1 MPAMVHQ
8 GGRILIHCDL
18 DAFFAAVETIHDDL
32 DPSVPLIIGSDP
44 SSGQG
49 RGVVSTCN
57 YAAREFGIRSAMPI
71 SEAWRRCPAPPLGPA
86 LYRRGRFNLY
96 RRASRRVMRILA
108 AEADQFEPAGV
119 DEAYLDVTEACESD
133 WDLAEA
139 LARRMQKA
147 IFDDIGLTASF
158 GVGPTRVAAKMS
170 SEYNKP
176 NGIYVARPESLTEF
190 FSPQD
195 TRAVPGIGPKSAQDL
210 AESGIYILEDAIV
223 EGESGL
229 SRILGER
236 RGRSLARILDGY
248 SSDEVSPIRS
258 RKSIG
263 KERTFNRD
271 VINPDVVLE
280 RLRELVTRVVAKLME
295 LGIAARVLEV
305 KLRYRGFETL
315 NHARSLPVAMDDEE
329 VFRRLAD
336 GLLTD
341 VYDTSRPVRL
351 IGFRVG
357 DLDAPPNR
365 QATLEAFA
373 YADEG
378 SDSSHWA
385 TEWDTPD

>member
-1 MPAMVHQ
+1 MVHR

-18 DAFFAAVETIHDDL
+18 DAFFASVETIHHDL
-32 DPSVPLIIGSDP
+32 DPSIPLIIGSDP
-44 SSGQG
+44 NSGQG

-57 YAAREFGIRSAMPI
+57 YAAREYGIRSAMPI

-86 LYRRGRFNLY
+86 LYRRGQFNLY

-119 DEAYLDVTEACESD
+119 DEAYLDVTEACKDD
-133 WDLAEA
+133 WDAAEA

-147 IFDDIGLTASF
+147 IHDDIGLTASF
-158 GVGPTRVAAKMS
+158 GIAPTRVAAKMS
-170 SEYNKP
+170 SEFNKP
-176 NGIYVARPESLTEF
+176 NGIYVARTESLTDF
-190 FSPQD
+190 FSPQV

-210 AESGIYILEDAIV
+210 AESGIYLLEDAIA

-236 RGRSLARILDGY
+236 RGQSLARILDGF

-263 KERTFNRD
+263 KERTFGRD
-271 VINPDVVLE
+271 VTNPNVVLD
-280 RLRELVTRVVAKLME
+280 RLRELVTRVISKLLE

-305 KLRYRGFETL
+305 KLRYQGFETL
-315 NHARSLPVAMDDEE
+315 NHARSLPVAMDDED
-329 VFRRLAD
+329 VFLRLAD

-341 VYDTSRPVRL
+341 IYDTSRPVRL
-351 IGFRVG
+351 VGFRVG

-373 YADEG
+373 YAEDE
-378 SDSSHWA
+378 SDCIDWA
-385 TEWDTPD
+385 NDWDAPD